1 MAADPVILTR
11 TQKNLW
17 NAIVS
22 EALANLKYNA
32 FAQRAMQ
39 EGHPEV
45 AQIFQEVAG
54 AETIHGI
61 NHLRVTGDM
70 ASTAENLR
78 SIMEGEAQEAA
89 TIYPMMI
96 REALEEGNQE
106 AADSFTLAMERERR
120 HLESFTEA
128 LNGLEAKL
136 AAQNG
141 TFRLAPAPEI
151 PVMPASIASVSLPP
165 VRDGSSE
172 AAAAADRAF
181 DRDDLQHRRRRG
193 RPRDLAR
200 RPPRPPA
207 RGGLRRP
214 RRPAQHRR
222 PRNQPRRRLREPD
235 HRRRR
240 RSRRR
245 PARHD
250 LHGHRRPSSAPA
262 AERDVQRAEIERES
276 RELDANPAEEL
287 AELVVLYQREGMTFQ
302 EARQMAD
309 EISQDRDLWLKTLVE
324 KELGISTEETASP
337 VKDAMV
343 MGLAFIT
350 GAAIPLVPHF
360 FLTGDTAIGVS
371 VGGTLAGL
379 FALGL
384 LKGRLV
390 ERSPLL
396 QGLEILGIGTI
407 SAGVGYALGELIPPP
422 LHLAERSLPCPT
434 GCHDGCTLTR
444 INGKQE
450 SAMATSELFE
460 HPLSGEIMA
469 YQRMQDDLERE
480 FFGRWVIIH
489 DSEKTGGDYESYRE
503 AEAAARELG
512 LDVLA
517 CSHPAGWC
525 GLRRFPVARRVTGS
539 QHGLRGCVTK
549 CNQVGLSLLSIRW
562 TIAI

>member
-32 FAQRAMQ
+32 YAQRAMQ

-54 AETIHGI
+54 AEIIHGV

-181 DRDDLQHRRRRG
+181 DRETYNTAAAEVDREIWRV
-193 RPRDLAR
+193 AR
-200 RPPRPPA
+200 L
-207 RGGLRRP
+207 G
-214 RRPAQHRR
+214 
-222 PRNQPRRRLREPD
+222 RLRE
-235 HRRRR
+235 
-240 RSRRR
+240 
-245 PARHD
+245 
-250 LHGHRRPSSAPA
+250 
-262 AERDVQRAEIERES
+262 
-276 RELDANPAEEL
+276 
-287 AELVVLYQREGMTFQ
+287 VVFG
-302 EARQMAD
+302 A
-309 EISQDRDLWLKTLVE
+309 QD
-324 KELGISTEETASP
+324 
-337 VKDAMV
+337 
-343 MGLAFIT
+343 
-350 GAAIPLVPHF
+350 
-360 FLTGDTAIGVS
+360 
-371 VGGTLAGL
+371 
-379 FALGL
+379 GL
-384 LKGRLV
+384 LSTVALV
-390 ERSPLL
+390 TSLAVAFESQTTVVVAGSSP
-396 QGLEILGIGTI
+396 
-407 SAGVGYALGELIPPP
+407 A
-422 LHLAERSLPCPT
+422 PCP
-434 GCHDGCTLTR
+434 
-444 INGKQE
+444 
-450 SAMATSELFE
+450 A
-460 HPLSGEIMA
+460 
-469 YQRMQDDLERE
+469 
-480 FFGRWVIIH
+480 
-489 DSEKTGGDYESYRE
+489 
-503 AEAAARELG
+503 
-512 LDVLA
+512 
-517 CSHPAGWC
+517 
-525 GLRRFPVARRVTGS
+525 
-539 QHGLRGCVTK
+539 
-549 CNQVGLSLLSIRW
+549 
-562 TIAI
+562 